1 MGGHPINIGEIKM
14 SRYSNKEIFVEKA
27 IKIHGIRF
35 DYTYVVYVDS
45 KTNINILCNKHKNIF
60 TQTPRMHLTTLHG
73 CPECIHEITNN
84 QKLVFKNKTSK
95 KFNKTEVIKIIED
108 TYGVGTF
115 NYEKLNYKSNKTPFI
130 LICNKHKTDIKKTLR
145 NFKLKSPYN
154 YCIDCKK
161 DLFTI
166 EVQKKFEEKHGK
178 LFDYSRCPSI
188 LGHDTPIEIKCPTH
202 GWIQT
207 NVGAHLRSD
216 YGCNLCGN
224 EVNFNFKK
232 SEWTGIANQKNKI
245 PTLYILK
252 CSKDNE
258 VFIKIGITLN
268 DIKVRYKSKKD
279 IPYNWSIIFS
289 KAGKAEQIWDTEQL
303 IKKKNYKK
311 YKPQLFFEGY
321 TECYDIAELDDII
334 TYIEGDTL
342 LTA

>member
-1 MGGHPINIGEIKM
+1 M

-95 KFNKTEVIKIIED
+95 KFNKTEVIEIIED

-145 NFKLKSPYN
+145 DFRLKSPYN

-166 EVQKKFEEKHGK
+166 EVQKKFEEKHGEI
-178 LFDYSRCPSI
+178 FDYSRCPSI

-232 SEWTGIANQKNKI
+232 SDWVCIGNKENKKPI
-245 PTLYILK
+245 LYLLK
-252 CSKDNE
+252 CKKDNE
-258 VFIKIGITLN
+258 CFIKVGITVN
-268 DIKVRYKSKKD
+268 DIKVRYKSKRD
-279 IPYNWSIIFS
+279 IPYDWEIITIKEGCAESIWNL
-289 KAGKAEQIWDTEQL
+289 EQK
-303 IKKKNYKK
+303 IKNNKYKK
-311 YKPQLFFEGY
+311 YEPNLFFTGH
-321 TECYDIAELDDII
+321 TECYSVEAEASILGYLNNSEIK
-334 TYIEGDTL
+334 
-342 LTA
+342 